1 MKNGTD
7 AEEDRQSLLSDR
19 QANESGVQ
27 ESSDDTLKSVHTKKR
42 HDPYLSRFHSH
53 AASNV
58 VNLFGFP
65 ISADSFRY
73 ISIIF
78 CFVGLQLSYVTWG
91 VVQERIMTK
100 EYVMGRWTSATFL
113 VFNNRALALLISL
126 AIVSYRRLTAKE
138 PMKEAPFYHYAP
150 SSISNSVSSWAQY
163 EALKYVSFPTQVL
176 SKSCKILP
184 VMLVGIVLNGVSY
197 PLIEYME
204 AFLITVVRPIFMM
217 VDYMTFDGLC
227 M

>member
-1 MKNGTD
+1 M
-7 AEEDRQSLLSDR
+7 
-19 QANESGVQ
+19 
-27 ESSDDTLKSVHTKKR
+27 
-42 HDPYLSRFHSH
+42 P
-53 AASNV
+53 SNV
-58 VNLFGFP
+58 VNLFWVP
-65 ISADSFRY
+65 ISIDTFRY
-73 ISIIF
+73 LSIVF
-78 CFVGLQLSYVTWG
+78 CFIGLQLSYVTWG

-100 EYVMGRWTSATFL
+100 EYVMGRWASATFL

-138 PMKEAPFYHYAP
+138 PLKEAPFYHYAP

-197 PLIEYME
+197 PMIEYVE
-204 AFLITVVRPIFMM
+204 ALLITAVSSLFIH
-217 VDYMTFDGLC
+217 
-227 M
+227 